1 MVKVTVGIEL
11 LDKDTGDQGLRDL
24 ADDAN
29 RKKGNGY
36 TDGVT
41 TTFEVFQKL
50 MQIDVAKYVVS
61 KGGDVLDFR
70 LHIEIEDGD
79 DLVPDGVLGSTYT
92 NEDGVE
98 AVRTWNEWLA
108 TNSYIVER
116 DGRKFVGTQCCV
128 DYTKGSL
135 PMSQLVP
142 VFEQLIKELP
152 EEVE

>member
-29 RKKGNGY
+29 RKGGTRY
-36 TDGVT
+36 TDGVD
-41 TTFEVFQKL
+41 TTFEVFQRLMKL
-50 MQIDVAKYVVS
+50 DVAQYVVS
-61 KGGDVLDFR
+61 KGGDVLDFH
-70 LHIEIEDGD
+70 LHVEIASGE
-79 DLVPDGVLGSTYT
+79 DLVPPGVFGSTYVA
-92 NEDGVE
+92 EEGEE

-108 TNSYIVER
+108 PNSYIVER

-135 PMSQLVP
+135 PLSQLVP
-142 VFEQLIKELP
+142 VFSQLIKELP